1 MKFALIPPVLLAVL
15 LPLRAA
21 TFVPDQAVRH
31 ALLANRDL
39 AAARLLV
46 VEAVARQEQSG
57 RLSNPEVETELRPNL
72 NGREGI
78 LALGVTQRFP
88 LTGRLRRERAVT
100 AAQVAAATAE
110 VRNAERE
117 LATQVALGIADWLA
131 LDAQRQVRERQL
143 QVAAELVA
151 ATRAAAARGE
161 GSAIEVRQL
170 ELEAAQLRLAVRQ
183 QDRERA
189 ALATTLRPLLG
200 VTTNDA
206 LEFTGG
212 LPPAAA
218 LPPTG
223 RGENVSRSDVELA
236 GARVEIAQRASEL
249 ARAERWSDVGV
260 GVVSEMQRA
269 EDAPTGRQSDNFVG
283 LRLSLPLPFWNRN
296 QGRLHEA
303 VAAAERRRLERE
315 ALVVRAVAEQA
326 GAREQLALA
335 LATEQEF
342 AEVLLPAARALEAET
357 GRLREQGQG
366 GYAELARVRDQRLR
380 LELGLVAAGR
390 ERLRTQLQLQVAQG
404 ELPHFSIVP

>member
-1 MKFALIPPVLLAVL
+1 LLAVL

-21 TFVPDQAVRH
+21 TFSPDQAVRH
-31 ALLANRDL
+31 ALSANRDL

-46 VEAVARQEQSG
+46 AEAVARQEQSG

-88 LTGRLRRERAVT
+88 ITGRLRRERAVT
-100 AAQVAAATAE
+100 AAEVAAATAE

-131 LDAQRQVRERQL
+131 LEAQRQVRERQL

-151 ATRAAAARGE
+151 ATRAAAGRGE
-161 GSAIEVRQL
+161 GSQVEVRQL
-170 ELEAAQLRLAVRQ
+170 ELEAAQLRLALRQ

-218 LPPTG
+218 LPLTDG
-223 RGENVSRSDVELA
+223 AGNASRPDVELA
-236 GARVEIAQRASEL
+236 GARVEIARRASEL

-303 VAAAERRRLERE
+303 VAAAERRRLERD
-315 ALVVRAVAEQA
+315 ALVVRTGAEQA

-357 GRLREQGQG
+357 ARLREQGQG
-366 GYAELARVRDQRLR
+366 GYTELARVRDQRLR

-390 ERLRTQLQLQVAQG
+390 ERLRTQLQLQVVHG

>member
-1 MKFALIPPVLLAVL
+1 M
-15 LPLRAA
+15 
-21 TFVPDQAVRH
+21 
-31 ALLANRDL
+31 
-39 AAARLLV
+39 
-46 VEAVARQEQSG
+46 ARQEQSG

-100 AAQVAAATAE
+100 AAEVAAATAE

-117 LATQVALGIADWLA
+117 LAAQVALGIADWLA

-161 GSAIEVRQL
+161 GSQVEVRQL
-170 ELEAAQLRLAVRQ
+170 ELEAAQLRLALRQ

-218 LPPTG
+218 LPLTDG
-223 RGENVSRSDVELA
+223 AGNASRPDVELA
-236 GARVEIAQRASEL
+236 GARVEIARRASEL

-269 EDAPTGRQSDNFVG
+269 EDAPTGQQSDNFVG

-303 VAAAERRRLERE
+303 VAAAERRRLERD
-315 ALVVRAVAEQA
+315 ALVVRTGAEQA

-357 GRLREQGQG
+357 ARLREQGQG
-366 GYAELARVRDQRLR
+366 GYTELARVRDQRLR

-390 ERLRTQLQLQVAQG
+390 ERLRTQLQLQVVHG

>member
-1 MKFALIPPVLLAVL
+1 VKFVLIPPVLLAVL

-21 TFVPDQAVRH
+21 TFSPDQAVRH
-31 ALLANRDL
+31 ALSANRDL

-46 VEAVARQEQSG
+46 AEAVARQEQSG

-88 LTGRLRRERAVT
+88 ITGRLRRERAVT
-100 AAQVAAATAE
+100 AAEVAAATAE

-131 LDAQRQVRERQL
+131 LEAQRQVRERQL

-151 ATRAAAARGE
+151 ATRAAAGRGE
-161 GSAIEVRQL
+161 GSQVEVRQL
-170 ELEAAQLRLAVRQ
+170 ELEAAQLRLALRQ

-200 VTTNDA
+200 VTPNDA

-218 LPPTG
+218 LPLTDG
-223 RGENVSRSDVELA
+223 AGNASRPDVELA
-236 GARVEIAQRASEL
+236 GARVEIARRTSEL

-303 VAAAERRRLERE
+303 VAAAERRRLERD
-315 ALVVRAVAEQA
+315 ALVVRTGAEQA

-357 GRLREQGQG
+357 ARLREQGQG
-366 GYAELARVRDQRLR
+366 TYAELARVRDQRLR

-390 ERLRTQLQLQVAQG
+390 ERLRTQLQLQVAHG
-404 ELPHFSIVP
+404 ELPHFSIAP

>member
-1 MKFALIPPVLLAVL
+1 MS
-15 LPLRAA
+15 
-21 TFVPDQAVRH
+21 
-31 ALLANRDL
+31 ANRDL

-46 VEAVARQEQSG
+46 AEAMARQEQSG

-100 AAQVAAATAE
+100 AAEVAAATAE

-117 LATQVALGIADWLA
+117 LAAQVALGIADWLA

-161 GSAIEVRQL
+161 GSQVEVRQL
-170 ELEAAQLRLAVRQ
+170 ELEAAQLRLALRQ

-218 LPPTG
+218 LPLTDG
-223 RGENVSRSDVELA
+223 AGNASRPDVELA
-236 GARVEIAQRASEL
+236 GARVEIARRTSEL

-303 VAAAERRRLERE
+303 VAAAERRRLERD
-315 ALVVRAVAEQA
+315 ALVVRTGAEQA

-357 GRLREQGQG
+357 ARLREQGQG
-366 GYAELARVRDQRLR
+366 GYTELARVRDQRLR

-390 ERLRTQLQLQVAQG
+390 ERLRTQLQLQVVHG

>member
-21 TFVPDQAVRH
+21 TFAPDQAVRH
-31 ALLANRDL
+31 ALSANRDL

-46 VEAVARQEQSG
+46 AEAVARQEQSG
-57 RLSNPEVETELRPNL
+57 RLSNPEFETELRPNL

-100 AAQVAAATAE
+100 AAEVAAATAE

-117 LATQVALGIADWLA
+117 LATQVALGIADSLA

-143 QVAAELVA
+143 QVAGELVA

-161 GSAIEVRQL
+161 GSPVEVRQL
-170 ELEAAQLRLAVRQ
+170 ELEAAQLRLALRQ

-212 LPPAAA
+212 LPPATA
-218 LPPTG
+218 LPPTDG
-223 RGENVSRSDVELA
+223 AGIVSRPDVELA
-236 GARVEIAQRASEL
+236 GARVEIARRASEL

-303 VAAAERRRLERE
+303 VAAAERRRLERD
-315 ALVVRAVAEQA
+315 ALVVRTGAEQA

-357 GRLREQGQG
+357 ARLREQGQG

-380 LELGLVAAGR
+380 LELGQVAAGR
-390 ERLRTQLQLQVAQG
+390 ERLRTQLQLQVAHG
-404 ELPHFSIVP
+404 ELPQFSSLP

>member
-1 MKFALIPPVLLAVL
+1 MKFVLIPPVLLAVL

-21 TFVPDQAVRH
+21 TFAPDQAVRH
-31 ALLANRDL
+31 ALSANRDL

-46 VEAVARQEQSG
+46 AEAMARQEQSG

-100 AAQVAAATAE
+100 AAEVAAATAE

-117 LATQVALGIADWLA
+117 LAAQVALGIADWLA

-151 ATRAAAARGE
+151 ATRAAAGRGE
-161 GSAIEVRQL
+161 GSQVEVRQL
-170 ELEAAQLRLAVRQ
+170 ELEAAQLRLALRQ

-218 LPPTG
+218 LPLTDG
-223 RGENVSRSDVELA
+223 AGNASRPDVELA
-236 GARVEIAQRASEL
+236 GARVEIARRASEL

-269 EDAPTGRQSDNFVG
+269 EDAPTGQQSDNFVG

-303 VAAAERRRLERE
+303 VAAAERRRLERD
-315 ALVVRAVAEQA
+315 ALVVRTGAEQA

-357 GRLREQGQG
+357 ARLREQGQG
-366 GYAELARVRDQRLR
+366 GYTELARVRDQRLR

-390 ERLRTQLQLQVAQG
+390 ERLRTQLQLQVVHG

>member
-1 MKFALIPPVLLAVL
+1 VKFVLIPPVLLAVL

-21 TFVPDQAVRH
+21 TFSPDQAVRH
-31 ALLANRDL
+31 ALSANRDL

-46 VEAVARQEQSG
+46 AEAVARQEQSG

-100 AAQVAAATAE
+100 AAEVAAATAE

-131 LDAQRQVRERQL
+131 LEAQRQVRERQL

-151 ATRAAAARGE
+151 ATRAAAGRGE
-161 GSAIEVRQL
+161 GSQVEVRQL
-170 ELEAAQLRLAVRQ
+170 ELEAAQLRLALRQ

-218 LPPTG
+218 LPLTDG
-223 RGENVSRSDVELA
+223 AGNASRPDVELA
-236 GARVEIAQRASEL
+236 GARVEIARRASEL

-269 EDAPTGRQSDNFVG
+269 EDAPTGQQSDNFVG

-303 VAAAERRRLERE
+303 VAAAERRRLERD
-315 ALVVRAVAEQA
+315 ALVVRSGAEQA

-357 GRLREQGQG
+357 ARLREQGQG

-390 ERLRTQLQLQVAQG
+390 ERLRTQLQLQVVHG
-404 ELPHFSIVP
+404 ELPHFSIAP

>member
-1 MKFALIPPVLLAVL
+1 LS
-15 LPLRAA
+15 
-21 TFVPDQAVRH
+21 
-31 ALLANRDL
+31 ANRDL

-46 VEAVARQEQSG
+46 AEAVARQEQSG

-88 LTGRLRRERAVT
+88 ITGRLRRERAVT
-100 AAQVAAATAE
+100 AAEVAAATAE

-131 LDAQRQVRERQL
+131 LEAQRQVRERQL

-151 ATRAAAARGE
+151 ATRAAAGRGE
-161 GSAIEVRQL
+161 GSQVEVRQL
-170 ELEAAQLRLAVRQ
+170 ELEAAQLRLALRQ

-218 LPPTG
+218 LPLTDG
-223 RGENVSRSDVELA
+223 AGNASRPDVELA
-236 GARVEIAQRASEL
+236 GARVEIARRASEL

-269 EDAPTGRQSDNFVG
+269 EDAPTGQQSDNFVG

-303 VAAAERRRLERE
+303 VAAAERRRLERD
-315 ALVVRAVAEQA
+315 ALVVRTGAEQA

-357 GRLREQGQG
+357 ARLREQGQG
-366 GYAELARVRDQRLR
+366 GYTELARVRDQRLR

-390 ERLRTQLQLQVAQG
+390 ERLRTQLQLQVVHG